1 MKPRLF
7 SFTGWSKPPD
17 LRAFL
22 AWRLAG
28 VVETWWQESLASP
41 SPDRAERF
49 EQKVLALRR
58 IRGDRPIYG
67 SAIALHLIHRIS
79 VASATPQ
86 AERLLQLAQEL
97 AIVWNRATVDQTV
110 HPAQWTLEPL
120 WPTCLAEAMPNGMM
134 ALRVTDAGL
143 TGWLH
148 FLGEGNWRSP
158 ALWQTQPPA
167 SQPPLN
173 AKTLFTVQAAHA
185 RCCSL
190 LRLAESAG
198 LVRLAASATEP
209 VSEPDPKLDSKPDRG
224 NWAIAHPLPWPWL
237 HADQTLRLIHPA
249 EQRLIGQLLTTFE
262 MLCPHP
268 PATAQILRSADD
280 LAQALQ
286 QFDAA
291 CRIFGE
297 VKTEL
302 PELAQARLGLVW
314 VTRLVLEQMLSQGLN
329 AIAPTEL

>member
-1 MKPRLF
+1 
-7 SFTGWSKPPD
+7 
-17 LRAFL
+17 
-22 AWRLAG
+22 

-41 SPDRAERF
+41 SPDRAKRF

-67 SAIALHLIHRIS
+67 SAIALHLIRQIS
-79 VASATPQ
+79 VAPSTPQ
-86 AERLLQLAQEL
+86 AERVPQLAQEL
-97 AIVWNRATVDQTV
+97 AIVWNRVVEHQE
-110 HPAQWTLEPL
+110 PSAQRALDPL
-120 WPTCLAEAMPNGMM
+120 GQHLSQHCLAEAMPNGMI
-134 ALRVTDAGL
+134 ALQVTDTGL
-143 TGWLH
+143 AGWLD
-148 FLGEGNWRSP
+148 FLGKGDQGWGDQGWGDRSVGCLASHLPALEWRSLERLP
-158 ALWQTQPPA
+158 VEPTA
-167 SQPPLN
+167 SQSPLN
-173 AKTLFTVQAAHA
+173 AKMLFTVQAAHA

-190 LRLAESAG
+190 LWLAESAG
-198 LVRLAASATEP
+198 LVRRI
-209 VSEPDPKLDSKPDRG
+209 SEPGAGGRVGTQAIGL
-224 NWAIAHPLPWPWL
+224 AIAPPDPVPWL
-237 HADQTLRLIHPA
+237 HADQTLRCRHPA

-262 MLCPHP
+262 MLCPQ
-268 PATAQILRSADD
+268 PASFAQILRSADD

>member
-1 MKPRLF
+1 M
-7 SFTGWSKPPD
+7 
-17 LRAFL
+17 
-22 AWRLAG
+22 
-28 VVETWWQESLASP
+28 VETWWQESLASP
-41 SPDRAERF
+41 SPGKAKRP

-67 SAIALHLIHRIS
+67 SAIALHLIHQIS
-79 VASATPQ
+79 VAPATPQ
-86 AERLLQLAQEL
+86 AERVLQLAQEL
-97 AIVWNRATVDQTV
+97 AIVWNRVVEHQE
-110 HPAQWTLEPL
+110 PSAQRALDPL
-120 WPTCLAEAMPNGMM
+120 GQHLGQHCLAAAMPNGMI
-134 ALRVTDAGL
+134 ALQVTDTGL
-143 TGWLH
+143 AGWLD
-148 FLGEGNWRSP
+148 FLGKGDQGWGDRSVGCLASHLPALEWRSLERLP
-158 ALWQTQPPA
+158 VEQTA
-167 SQPPLN
+167 SQSPLN

-185 RCCSL
+185 RCFSL
-190 LRLAESAG
+190 LWLAESAG
-198 LVRLAASATEP
+198 LVRRVFEPGAGGQTGTQAIGLAIAP
-209 VSEPDPKLDSKPDRG
+209 PDPV
-224 NWAIAHPLPWPWL
+224 PWL
-237 HADQTLRLIHPA
+237 HADQTLRCRHPA

-262 MLCPHP
+262 MLCPQ
-268 PATAQILRSADD
+268 PASFAQILRSADD